1 MKILYHHRVASR
13 DGQYVHIEE
22 LTNALKQQGH
32 EIHFVAPAVSADSE
46 FGSDGG
52 LVAWLKRYIP
62 GFIYELM
69 ELGYSGLAFIKLYRA
84 ARRLQPD
91 FIYERYNLY
100 LPAGIWVRKL
110 TGLPLLLEVN
120 SPLYLERKK
129 YDGIAIDAL
138 AKWSERYVW
147 QNADHLLPVTN
158 VLAGHIRKLDVAEKK
173 ISVIHNGINL
183 ARFGE
188 MPDREAAKTRQGLQ
202 GRLVLGFTGFVREW
216 HGLDKVVDLLAE
228 PAAQARHLLIVG
240 DGPARESIERRAREL
255 GVSEQLTI
263 TGIVDRDAVSEQV
276 SMFDIALQPDV
287 TAYASPLKL
296 FEYMALGRAIVAP
309 DSDNIREVLRDGENA
324 LLFRNRDQDDLLDKI
339 RRLCNERGLREQVGA
354 AARET
359 ITREGYTW
367 ENNARRVI
375 AIASRLISDR
385 STGAKA

>member
-1 MKILYHHRVASR
+1 
-13 DGQYVHIEE
+13 
-22 LTNALKQQGH
+22 
-32 EIHFVAPAVSADSE
+32 
-46 FGSDGG
+46 
-52 LVAWLKRYIP
+52 
-62 GFIYELM
+62 
-69 ELGYSGLAFIKLYRA
+69 
-84 ARRLQPD
+84 
-91 FIYERYNLY
+91 
-100 LPAGIWVRKL
+100 
-110 TGLPLLLEVN
+110 
-120 SPLYLERKK
+120 
-129 YDGIAIDAL
+129 
-138 AKWSERYVW
+138 
-147 QNADHLLPVTN
+147 
-158 VLAGHIRKLDVAEKK
+158 
-173 ISVIHNGINL
+173 
-183 ARFGE
+183 
-188 MPDREAAKTRQGLQ
+188 MPDREAAKARQGLQ
-202 GRLVLGFTGFVREW
+202 GRLLLGFTGFVREW

-296 FEYMALGRAIVAP
+296 FEYMALGRAVVAP

-385 STGAKA
+385 STGAEA